1 MKIRKVIAFLLSLV
15 MAAGLISQGSVAA
28 FADGSNTFES
38 VSVTVASD
46 FTLHVTAAVEE
57 TVTQPTV
64 RFAGA
69 GKDEVVPGV
78 KKNGKWHFDF
88 SGIYSQCLADTINM
102 ELLDGTTVLA
112 SRQYSIKE
120 YFNTLYGSTAAEL
133 HMTAEQFAALK
144 LLLADALEFGAKAQ
158 AYAQYNTANPAN
170 ALAWVAETKTQSFT
184 APETDFVA
192 VRNGLTGDR
201 IAAASLKISN
211 FAQIRVSVEA
221 TKADRLVVSNDSGAS
236 LIYMLADSEKDGDVY
251 TVFCG
256 GLPATEYDTV
266 WTAALADAEGT
277 TYAAVKYSVNSYVAA
292 KCGSDDALLAELV
305 KAMYNYG
312 VSADNYI
319 TVKAAADAVT
329 DGGLTGEEEGNGES
343 GSYNDLFG

>member
-1 MKIRKVIAFLLSLV
+1 MKDIFKKEIFRVFSDKKMIFSLFILPAIL
-15 MAAGLISQGSVAA
+15 MFGIYGLMGMLM
-28 FADGSNTFES
+28 DNM
-38 VSVTVASD
+38 VSD
-46 FTLHVTAAVEE
+46 VEE
-57 TVTQPTV
+57 HISTVYVQNAPEGFEELAAQTGYDKL
-64 RFAGA
+64 ANINYLA
-69 GKDEVVPGV
+69 
-78 KKNGKWHFDF
+78 
-88 SGIYSQCLADTINM
+88 ADTSAEKVQ
-102 ELLDGTTVLA
+102 ELKDGVLNGGVDLLV
-112 SRQYSIKE
+112 IFDKE
-120 YFNTLYGSTAAEL
+120 FL
-133 HMTAEQFAALK
+133 
-144 LLLADALEFGAKAQ
+144 AKAQ